1 MAKKFSSDEQAMIQ
15 ILHSMGIEDFEA
27 NVPAALNDFARRLAA
42 ELLCDAQDYAVHAG
56 RQHDIQA
63 KDVTLAQRLSD
74 GRLAGLDHRDQVLND
89 VRTAI
94 NKRSLTDFADPS
106 AVLLRYPKAALV
118 QRAHSYQPAAEAYG
132 DLEMIAAAAAD
143 GQEEEAEAV
152 QAKKAA
158 AAAESSWSVPSLLP
172 DSRDKVSFSL
182 PIASSAPAV
191 TVGFT
196 QQDETS

>member
-1 MAKKFSSDEQAMIQ
+1 MAGF
-15 ILHSMGIEDFEA
+15 
-27 NVPAALNDFARRLAA
+27 AA

-56 RQHDIQA
+56 RQDIQA

-74 GRLAGLDHRDQVLND
+74 GRLAGMDHRDQVLND

-132 DLEMIAAAAAD
+132 DLEIAAD
-143 GQEEEAEAV
+143 GQEEEAEAG
-152 QAKKAA
+152 QTKKTAD
-158 AAAESSWSVPSLLP
+158 SSSLSVPSILP
-172 DSRDKVSFSL
+172 ESRDKVSFSL
-182 PIASSAPAV
+182 PVSSSAPAA
-191 TVGFT
+191 TVGFS
-196 QQDETS
+196 QQDENS